1 MKYLFVYGKEGRTPI
16 TTQDRATD
24 VKEMFTDFLA
34 FYNKNGNL
42 IAIISKSEI
51 IGIFAIEKETE

>member
-16 TTQDRATD
+16 TAQSKATN

-34 FYNKNGNL
+34 FYRNNDL
-42 IAIISKSEI
+42 IAIIPKSEI
-51 IGIFAIEKETE
+51 IAIFTMEGVE

>member
-16 TTQDRATD
+16 TAQNKATN

-34 FYNKNGNL
+34 FYNKDDNL
-42 IAIISKSEI
+42 IAIIPKSEI
-51 IGIFAIEKETE
+51 IGIFTIEETE

>member
-16 TTQDRATD
+16 TTQDRATN
-24 VKEMFTDFLA
+24 VKEMFADFLA
-34 FYNKNGNL
+34 FYDKDGNL

>member
-16 TTQDRATD
+16 TTQDRATN
-24 VKEMFTDFLA
+24 VKEMFADFLA
-34 FYNKNGNL
+34 FYDKNGDL

-51 IGIFAIEKETE
+51 IGIFKIEAVE

>member
-16 TTQDRATD
+16 TTQNKATN

-34 FYNKNGNL
+34 FYNKDDNL
-42 IAIISKSEI
+42 IAIIPKSEI
-51 IGIFAIEKETE
+51 TAIFTMEEVE

>member
-16 TTQDRATD
+16 TTEDRATD

-34 FYNKNGNL
+34 FYNKDGNL

>member
-16 TTQDRATD
+16 IPQDRATNM
-24 VKEMFTDFLA
+24 KEMFTDFLA
-34 FYNKNGNL
+34 FYDKDGNL

-51 IGIFAIEKETE
+51 IGIFEIEAVE